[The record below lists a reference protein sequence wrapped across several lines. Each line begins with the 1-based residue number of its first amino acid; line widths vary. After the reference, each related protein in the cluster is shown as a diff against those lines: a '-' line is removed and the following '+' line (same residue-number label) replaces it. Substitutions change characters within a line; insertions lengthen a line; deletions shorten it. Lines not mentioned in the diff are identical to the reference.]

1 MLIQTISEKIP
12 IDETIKGLEFIE
24 HERNLSK
31 LKSYMDA
38 LMPFGEQTVVKYR
51 NKFIQRFVETEED
64 QIIYTP
70 LIQFINKMS
79 SYQTKKEFL
88 LITLVI

>member
-1 MLIQTISEKIP
+1 MLGGVNLLIQTISEKIP

-38 LMPFGEQTVVKYR
+38 LMPFGEQTVVNIEINLYKGLLKLKGANYLYPS
-51 NKFIQRFVETEED
+51 
-64 QIIYTP
+64 YTV
-70 LIQFINKMS
+70 
-79 SYQTKKEFL
+79 Y
-88 LITLVI
+88 